1 MSCECPVSHL
11 KDSGK
16 RLKDSGKRLKQSG
29 LWQWYIQGP
38 EVLLEDADDRTMGNQ
53 DSIIRQRSH
62 ETRTSVGEVSL
73 VPHRKRYNMEF
84 SPSLSRASVKSVS
97 SQYSVEELQ
106 EKIGELRKQHRE
118 NVGEFLK
125 VQTMQRERMIQG
137 LEEKLAARRDRRERK
152 VEQIPPVSI

>member
-1 MSCECPVSHL
+1 
-11 KDSGK
+11 
-16 RLKDSGKRLKQSG
+16 
-29 LWQWYIQGP
+29 
-38 EVLLEDADDRTMGNQ
+38 
-53 DSIIRQRSH
+53 
-62 ETRTSVGEVSL
+62 
-73 VPHRKRYNMEF
+73 MEF
-84 SPSLSRASVKSVS
+84 SPSLSRASVKSVT

-106 EKIGELRKQHRE
+106 EKIGELRKQHTQ

>member
-1 MSCECPVSHL
+1 
-11 KDSGK
+11 
-16 RLKDSGKRLKQSG
+16 
-29 LWQWYIQGP
+29 
-38 EVLLEDADDRTMGNQ
+38 
-53 DSIIRQRSH
+53 
-62 ETRTSVGEVSL
+62 
-73 VPHRKRYNMEF
+73 MEF

-137 LEEKLAARRDRRERK
+137 LEEKLAARRDRREQKVDRYRPCLSSTRTERDWEKIALRFFTLEIVQNANDFIEQHGALISHRIRK
-152 VEQIPPVSI
+152 KFKIEMKDISKYLERIVDGKHFSYFLP